1 MTVMP
6 IASEGATLRWQKSQ
20 YSPLARQVEVFGIV
34 GQFLFFL
41 AWDRLIGN
49 RTSKRRHR
57 RARWLVKQLLRLGP
71 TFIKIGQSLST
82 RADLIPLEYVQEL
95 QQLQDRVPP
104 FGIQAAIASIESELG
119 KPIDV
124 LFESFEST
132 PLASAS
138 LGQVHRAKLYSG
150 EEVVVKVQ
158 RPGLEALFNLD
169 FEVLHQL
176 VRVGKRHLESL
187 KKYDLEAIYEE
198 FFQLLFLE
206 IDYIHE
212 GKNAERFRE
221 NFKNYARI
229 RVPQVYWQYST
240 KKVLALE
247 YLPGI
252 KVDEREKLAAK
263 GINLDQIIQIGICS
277 YLKQLLQDGFFQSDP
292 HPGNMAV
299 NPQGELIFYDFG
311 TMAEVKSVAKDQM
324 IETFFA
330 VLRKDTNKVVE
341 TLVYMGL
348 IEPMK
353 DMTPVRRIV
362 AFLLEEFRD
371 KPVDIKAFD
380 RVGEEIYL
388 MFKQQPFRLPAQMT
402 FILKSVTTLDGIAR
416 ALNPQYNLLAA
427 SQPFVRSLAMTN
439 GNKKLVGSLAKQA
452 TSYLKNRWQQPNKT
466 EKYFRRLEEKI
477 ERGELQLRV
486 RSLENERTIKR
497 IYLAIKSLIYA
508 CLTGLTLLSA
518 TVLLSTIYSKFA
530 VIAFGGAGLFS
541 LFLVRSL
548 IVLAWQ
554 EKLDKLADK

>member
-1 MTVMP
+1 MTIMP
-6 IASEGATLRWQKSQ
+6 IASEVATLRWQKSQ
-20 YSPLARQVEVFGIV
+20 YSPLVRQVEVFGIV
-34 GQFLFFL
+34 GKFVFFL
-41 AWDRLIGN
+41 AWDRLTGN

-57 RARWLVKQLLRLGP
+57 RARWLVRQLLRLGP

-104 FGIQAAIASIESELG
+104 FGVNAAIASIESELG

-124 LFESFEST
+124 LFQSFETT

-138 LGQVHRAKLYSG
+138 LGQVHRAILHSG

-176 VRVGKRHLESL
+176 VRVGKRHLQSL

-229 RVPQVYWQYST
+229 KVPQVYWQYST

-252 KVDEREKLAAK
+252 KVDDREKLAAK

-330 VLRKDTNKVVE
+330 VLRKDTDKVVE

-427 SQPFVRSLAMTN
+427 SQPFVRNLATTN

-466 EKYFRRLEEKI
+466 ERYFRRLEEKI
-477 ERGELQLRV
+477 ERGELQVRV

-518 TVLLSTIYSKFA
+518 TILLSTTYSKFA

-541 LFLVRSL
+541 LFLLRSL
-548 IVLAWQ
+548 ITLAWQ
-554 EKLDKLADK
+554 EKLDRLADK